1 MMRTIKADL
10 HVHTCLSPCG
20 DDQMTATAIV
30 NRATKAGLDMIAICD
45 HNSAQNVNAVIKA
58 GAREGLAVIPG
69 MEITSCEEVHILG
82 LFATEQDL
90 ANLQDLIY
98 ESLPGQ
104 NSEEA
109 FGPQVVLDEYDN
121 VLGTNDRLLIG
132 ATTLTVEQV
141 VEEIHKRAGLA
152 VASHLDR
159 ERFSLIGQLGFIP
172 KGLDLDAV
180 EVSNSASAARDY
192 GYPVISS
199 SDAHFLED
207 IGSSSTCFMIEDA
220 STQEIKRALRRE
232 SGRRVVS
239 N

>member
-1 MMRTIKADL
+1 MMRTLKADL

-20 DDQMTATAIV
+20 DDKMTPTAIV

-45 HNSAQNVNAVIKA
+45 HNSAENVNAVIKA
-58 GAREGLAVIPG
+58 CASSGLAVIPG

-82 LFATEQDL
+82 LFATERDL
-90 ANLQDLIY
+90 ASLQNLIY
-98 ESLPGQ
+98 EKLPGE

-109 FGPQVVLDEYDN
+109 FGPQVVVDEYDN

-141 VEEIHKRAGLA
+141 VEEIHKRGGLA
-152 VASHLDR
+152 VASHIDR

-180 EVSNSASAARDY
+180 EVANVASAARDY

-207 IGSSSTCFMIEDA
+207 IASSSTCFMIEDA
-220 STQEIKRALRRE
+220 SIQEIKRALRCE
-232 SGRRVVS
+232 LGRRVLS
-239 N
+239 I